1 MIRINKTIN
10 GILVPQDSITRDC
23 WINMFVPTEAEMS
36 KVAETT
42 GIPWDFLA
50 DPLDAD
56 ERSRLDM
63 ENDCLLVVIQAPLYN
78 DADDR
83 IPYITVPIGIV
94 ITPEVVV
101 TVCRSPSDLVGQL
114 LSVRSKHIST
124 QESMRFTVHLMQR
137 VAMDYLR
144 DLKDI
149 SRVALQVEQ
158 ELYKSSRNEEL
169 IRLLNLGKSLVY
181 LITSLEA
188 NGVTM
193 GRLLQTKLT
202 SLSEEEED
210 LLEDAITENRQA
222 LGVARIHSD
231 ILSNVSDALAG
242 IISNNMNKVIRFLT
256 GFTIIVMIPNIIT
269 SAYGMNTALPFA
281 DDDNI
286 LNFCLLMLASLA
298 LSCAVWWFF
307 RKKRWL

>member
-10 GILVPQDSITRDC
+10 GILVPQDSIARDC
-23 WINMFVPTEAEMS
+23 WVNIFVPTEAEMS
-36 KVAETT
+36 KVAEAT

-83 IPYITVPIGIV
+83 IPYITMPIGII

-114 LSVRSKHIST
+114 LSVRSKHINT
-124 QESMRFTVHLMQR
+124 QESMRFTMHLMQR
-137 VAMDYLR
+137 VAMNYLR

-149 SRVALQVEQ
+149 SRMALQLEE
-158 ELYKSSRNEEL
+158 ELYKSSRNKEL
-169 IRLLNLGKSLVY
+169 ISLLNLGKSLVY
-181 LITSLEA
+181 FITSLEA

-193 GRLLQTKLT
+193 SRLLQTKLT
-202 SLSEEEED
+202 SLSEDEED
-210 LLEDAITENRQA
+210 LLEDALTENRQA

-231 ILSNVSDALAG
+231 ILSSVSDALAG
-242 IISNNMNKVIRFLT
+242 IISNNMNTVIKFLT
-256 GFTIIVMIPNIIT
+256 GFTIIVMVPNIIT

-281 DDDNI
+281 DDGNI
-286 LNFCLLMLASLA
+286 LYFCLIMLTSLA